1 MNRAAKAA
9 YFGVILLCA
18 VLQAGEAGGLKLF
31 GVKPDLLFMTALMSA
46 VLFRRGWVPA
56 YSAFAGVVK
65 DYLSIPYCGLS
76 YAFIFPLWALVAQAV
91 SRRISLD
98 KWWLRFLLVFCVV
111 GLNDLAVRLWGV
123 LSGCASVRLYIF
135 IKISFLESLLT
146 ALCAAVFFDRY
157 PAERLKECLR
167 GTVKRLSLFRKTAAE
182 KEMAGKERK

>member
-18 VLQAGEAGGLKLF
+18 VLQAGAAGGLKLF

-56 YSAFAGVVK
+56 YSVFAGVVK

-98 KWWLRFLLVFCVV
+98 KW
-111 GLNDLAVRLWGV
+111 
-123 LSGCASVRLYIF
+123 
-135 IKISFLESLLT
+135 
-146 ALCAAVFFDRY
+146 
-157 PAERLKECLR
+157 
-167 GTVKRLSLFRKTAAE
+167 
-182 KEMAGKERK
+182 

>member
-1 MNRAAKAA
+1 M
-9 YFGVILLCA
+9 
-18 VLQAGEAGGLKLF
+18 
-31 GVKPDLLFMTALMSA
+31 
-46 VLFRRGWVPA
+46 
-56 YSAFAGVVK
+56 
-65 DYLSIPYCGLS
+65 
-76 YAFIFPLWALVAQAV
+76 
-91 SRRISLD
+91 
-98 KWWLRFLLVFCVV
+98 LVFCVV